1 MSHGRALPRFLAVVA
16 LGALAAPPARSG
28 ETVRI
33 DDSAS
38 LPGES
43 TTLLRWR
50 QFAPAQETQSVLEGA
65 VAVALRLSM
74 APVLNRSGRLYLVL
88 PEQGTTPVRVRWT
101 TQGRL
106 LPGEISPGQR
116 VIVFQGLVAAAI
128 LEDTL
133 LLDIEADGNHLPGMQ
148 RLEFHFEFEAD

>member
-1 MSHGRALPRFLAVVA
+1 MSPGRALPRFLAVVA
-16 LGALAAPPARSG
+16 LGALAAPPARCG

-50 QFAPAQETQSVLEGA
+50 QFAPTQDTQSVLEGA

-116 VIVFQGLVAAAI
+116 VIVFQGPIVAAL

>member
-1 MSHGRALPRFLAVVA
+1 MSFRRAVSGFLAALA
-16 LGALAAPPARSG
+16 LGALAAPPARCG
-28 ETVRI
+28 ETIRI

-43 TTLLRWR
+43 TALLRWR
-50 QFAPAQETQSVLEGA
+50 QFAPMQDTQSVLEGA

-74 APVLNRSGRLYLVL
+74 TPVLNRSGRLYLVL

-116 VIVFQGLVAAAI
+116 VIVYQGTVAAAL

-148 RLEFHFEFEAD
+148 RLNFHFEFEAD

>member
-1 MSHGRALPRFLAVVA
+1 MSPGRALPRFLAVVA
-16 LGALAAPPARSG
+16 LSALAAPPARCG

-43 TTLLRWR
+43 TALLRWR
-50 QFAPAQETQSVLEGA
+50 QFAPAQDTQSVLEGA

-88 PEQGTTPVRVRWT
+88 PEQGTAPVRVRWT

-116 VIVFQGLVAAAI
+116 VIVFQGPIVAAL